1 MANTRN
7 PNTEATRR
15 YPRVKAPEGTFVG
28 WQVGTKRTV
37 SRLEDMA
44 LGGIFIRTPD
54 PPPERSL
61 VKLILSAGTVEVRAR
76 GVVRRVA
83 PRQGKGIEFTAMNPD
98 DRGRLTGLLRPLL
111 ERQHSRTERPV

>member
-1 MANTRN
+1 MANT
-7 PNTEATRR
+7 ESTRR
-15 YPRVKAPEGTFVG
+15 YPRVKAPEGSLVG
-28 WQVGTKRTV
+28 WQVGIKRSV

-61 VKLILSAGTVEVRAR
+61 VKLILSTGNVEVRAR

-83 PRQGKGIEFTAMNPD
+83 PRQGMGVEFTSMNQD
-98 DRGRLTGLLRPLL
+98 DRGRLGGLLRQLL
-111 ERQHSRTERPV
+111 ENQHTAKERPA

>member
-83 PRQGKGIEFTAMNPD
+83 PRQGMGIEFTAMNPD